1 MNQLASSLATA
12 TTNAMRRLIAL
23 SAAAASISCSIPL
36 LTGGPD
42 CIDETR
48 GFSVEATLS
57 TPGVSASE
65 SDSGF
70 AHLSLSEARNARSKR
85 TSAQELTWHVRAN
98 RLQRSTVTGV
108 HVHAREGN
116 QLLITIP
123 RDTLDSPANVI
134 TNTYTRRAHPGSPL
148 PWVQLYELIGSGGA
162 YLDVHSAGSVA
173 PVLRG
178 DLTQPPQLPPDRD
191 WRAFFHAYCS

>member
-1 MNQLASSLATA
+1 
-12 TTNAMRRLIAL
+12 MRRLITL
-23 SAAAASISCSIPL
+23 CSAAASISCSIPAL
-36 LTGGPD
+36 SGGPD

-48 GFSVEATLS
+48 GVTVEATLS
-57 TPGVSASE
+57 TPGVSAPE
-65 SDSGF
+65 SDSGS

-108 HVHAREGN
+108 HVHAREGD
-116 QLLITIP
+116 QLLINIP
-123 RDTLDSPANVI
+123 RDTLDSPPSVI
-134 TNTYTRRAHPGSPL
+134 TNTYTRRSHPGSPL
-148 PWVQLYELIGSGGA
+148 PWVDLYELIGSSGA
-162 YLDVHSAGSVA
+162 YLDVHAGSAA

-178 DLTQPPQLPPDRD
+178 DLTQPPSERD

>member
-1 MNQLASSLATA
+1 MRDLASYIATA
-12 TTNAMRRLIAL
+12 TTMTMRRLITL
-23 SAAAASISCSIPL
+23 CAAAASISCAIPG

-65 SDSGF
+65 SDSGKG
-70 AHLSLSEARNARSKR
+70 HLSFLESRNARSKR

-98 RLQRSTVTGV
+98 RLQRSTVTAV
-108 HVHAREGN
+108 HVHARDGD
-116 QLLITIP
+116 QLLIDIP
-123 RDTLDSPANVI
+123 RDTLDSPPNVI
-134 TNTYTRRAHPGSPL
+134 TNTYTRRPHPGSPL
-148 PWVQLYELIGSGGA
+148 PWVDLFELIGSGGA

-178 DLTQPPQLPPDRD
+178 DLTQPPPTRD
-191 WRAFFHAYCS
+191 WRTFFHAYCS